1 MTLPAAGRPAYD
13 GRIAE
18 TPNTYDVSTWF
29 YAGYLPMLRVL
40 VVGLLAYVALVA
52 ALRFGGKRTLSKMNA
67 FDLVVTVA
75 FGSILASTLLSKGN
89 ALLTGLT
96 AFVTLIGLQWV
107 VAWSCARF
115 GWASDIV
122 KSVPT
127 ILVWRGEMLSDVMV
141 SERISPE
148 EVRAAVRASGLSRVE
163 DASAVVLETNGD
175 LNVVTGEVG
184 QRAPADSDE
193 PADVQ
198 ATALIGTSNRPGDE

>member
-1 MTLPAAGRPAYD
+1 MAD
-13 GRIAE
+13 S
-18 TPNTYDVSTWF
+18 PNTYDISTWF
-29 YAGYLPMLRVL
+29 YAGWLPILRVA
-40 VVGLLAYVALVA
+40 VVGVLAYVALVA
-52 ALRFGGKRTLSKMNA
+52 ALRIGGKRTLSKMNA

-89 ALLTGLT
+89 ALLTGIT

-115 GWASDIV
+115 GWASEVV

-127 ILVWRGEMLSDVMV
+127 ILVWRGEMLEDVMRG
-141 SERISPE
+141 ERISPE
-148 EVRAAVRASGLSRVE
+148 EVRAAVRASGLSRLE

-175 LNVVTGEVG
+175 LNVVTGDVG
-184 QRAPADSDE
+184 RVAPGNSDE
-193 PADVQ
+193 PEDVR